1 MIISDIDL
9 RECQKLLPT
18 LTVKGGGAKV
28 KYRQAKVTI
37 F

>member
-18 LTVKGGGAKV
+18 LTVKGGAKV